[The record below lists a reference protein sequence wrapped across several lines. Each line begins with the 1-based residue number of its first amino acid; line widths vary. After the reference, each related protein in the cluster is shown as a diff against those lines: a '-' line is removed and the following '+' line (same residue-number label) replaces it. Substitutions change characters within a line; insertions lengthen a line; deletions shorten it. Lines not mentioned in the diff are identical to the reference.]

1 MSEHTY
7 KIIELTGTS
16 KKSMEDAVSSAVVKA
31 SESLHNIRW
40 FEVTDIRGDVA
51 DGKVAHW
58 QLTVKLGFTLDNAA
72 AG

>member
-1 MSEHTY
+1 MTGHVY
-7 KIIELTGTS
+7 KIIEITGTS
-16 KKSMEDAVSSAVVKA
+16 KKSMDDAVSSAVIKA

-58 QLTVKLGFTLDNAA
+58 QLTIKLGFTLDDAA